1 MIPFALIS
9 GQPQSVSPAPTP
21 ADLLDTSLMW
31 YDFSIATASTNTA
44 DRNTVFASGTFS
56 VFSRVYDLG
65 TSGRHLLRLGIL
77 AQYRM
82 NYLFDS
88 SKSLYVGE
96 NTASNGGVATQSVV
110 LKQDVSSITQFMVF
124 KMPNSYGAFGSGVFE
139 IKGPTYSVKLGI
151 NGFDSPNYLTLGHAY
166 ITPSGTNTKGIIVST
181 ASWQLVVATMSHNLS
196 TLSDVYMKVNGVLAT
211 QSANGNL
218 SFNSGSIDLNVAA
231 PQPTRYGEFITFES
245 LLSSSEIA
253 TIENYLKSKWN
264 ITY

>member
-9 GQPQSVSPAPTP
+9 GQPQSVLPAPTP
-21 ADLLDTSLMW
+21 EDLLDTSLLW
-31 YDFSIATASTNTA
+31 YDFSIATASTDTA
-44 DRNTVFASGTFS
+44 DRNTVFANGTFS

-65 TSGRHLLRLGIL
+65 TSGKHLLRIGTL

-96 NTASNGGVATQSVV
+96 NTETSWGVATQSVV

-124 KMPNSYGAFGSGVFE
+124 KMPNSYGAFGSGVFQ
-139 IKGPTYSVKLGI
+139 ITGPTYSVKLGI

-166 ITPSGTNTKGIIVST
+166 ITPTTNTKGIIVST

-211 QSANGNL
+211 QSANGGH
-218 SFNSGSIDLNVAA
+218 SFGGSIDINVGA
-231 PQPTRYGEFITFES
+231 PRPTRYGEFITFES